1 MKMKNIK
8 ENEKSFQTTARII
21 GVLFIIGT
29 VSGILSTVFTGGI
42 FSEPDYLV
50 KIAEGQSQVILGAAF
65 VLLMGFSLAMV
76 PVMMFPIF
84 KKKNEALALGAVV
97 FRGPVEAVLYI
108 LTVLGWLML
117 ITLGKEFVA
126 AGAPVDSHFQN
137 FGAVLMQS
145 GTQINQIL
153 EISFSLGALMFY
165 TLFYQTR
172 LIPRW
177 LSLWGVIG
185 AVLYHIAGWTDLF
198 GVDMGVLIFPL
209 AVQEMVMALW
219 LIVKGFDKTATEK
232 E

>member
-1 MKMKNIK
+1 MKNVK
-8 ENEKSFQTTARII
+8 ENEKSFQTTARIV

-29 VSGILSTVFTGGI
+29 VSGILSAVFTGGI
-42 FSEPDYLV
+42 FSDPDYLI
-50 KIAEGQSQVILGAAF
+50 KIAEGESQVILGAAF

-108 LTVLGWLML
+108 LTVLSWLML

-126 AGAPVDSHFQN
+126 AGVPVDSHFQN
-137 FGAVLMQS
+137 IGAVLMQS

-165 TLFYQTR
+165 VLFYQTR

>member
-1 MKMKNIK
+1 MRTHKN
-8 ENEKSFQTTARII
+8 TATFVGI
-21 GVLFIIGT
+21 LFIVGT
-29 VSGILSTVFTGGI
+29 FSGILSAVFTSSI
-42 FSEPDYLV
+42 FSDPNYLV
-50 KIAEGQSQVILGAAF
+50 KIAENVGQVRLGAAF

-84 KKKNEALALGAVV
+84 KEKNEALALGAVV

-108 LTVLGWLML
+108 LTVISWLML

-126 AGAPVDSHFQN
+126 AGTPVDSHFQN
-137 FGAVLMQS
+137 FGAVLVQS

-177 LSLWGVIG
+177 LSLWGLVG

-198 GVDMGVLIFPL
+198 GIDMGVLIFPL
-209 AVQEMVMALW
+209 ALQEMVMAVW
-219 LIVKGFDKTATEK
+219 LIVKGFDLKAIE
-232 E
+232 

>member
-1 MKMKNIK
+1 MKNIK
-8 ENEKSFQTTARII
+8 ENEKSFQTTARIV

-29 VSGILSTVFTGGI
+29 VSGILSAVFTGGI
-42 FSEPDYLV
+42 FSEPDFLV
-50 KIAEGQSQVILGAAF
+50 KIAEGELRVILGAAF

-108 LTVLGWLML
+108 LTVLSWLML

-137 FGAVLMQS
+137 LGAVLMQS

-165 TLFYQTR
+165 VLFYQTR

-185 AVLYHIAGWTDLF
+185 AVLYHIAGWTDLV

>member
-1 MKMKNIK
+1 MDNTKG
-8 ENEKSFQTTARII
+8 KSLQTTARVV

-29 VSGILSTVFTGGI
+29 VSGILSAVFTGSI
-42 FSEPDYLV
+42 FSDPDLLTT
-50 KIAEGQSQVILGAAF
+50 IAENEAQVILGAAC
-65 VLLMGFSLAMV
+65 VLLMGFSLALV

-108 LTVLGWLML
+108 LTVISWLLL
-117 ITLGKEFVA
+117 IALGKQFVS
-126 AGAPVDSHFQN
+126 AGASAGAYFQN
-137 FGAVLMQS
+137 FGQLLVQS
-145 GTQINQIL
+145 GDQINQIL
-153 EISFSLGALMFY
+153 EIAFSLGAIMFY

-185 AVLYHIAGWTDLF
+185 AVLYHVAGWTDLF
-198 GVDMGVLIFPL
+198 GIDMGVLIFPL

-219 LIVKGFDKTATEK
+219 LIIKGFSPGALLDEPL
-232 E
+232 

>member
-1 MKMKNIK
+1 MKNNRKIA
-8 ENEKSFQTTARII
+8 TIVGI
-21 GVLFIIGT
+21 LLIIGT
-29 VSGILSTVFTGGI
+29 VSGILSAVFTGNI
-42 FSEPDYLV
+42 FSEPDYLA
-50 KIAEGQSQVILGAAF
+50 KIAESDAQVLLGSGF

-108 LTVLGWLML
+108 MMVVSWLML
-117 ITLGKEFVA
+117 ISLGKEFVA
-126 AGAPVDSHFQN
+126 AGAPAGSYFQN
-137 FGAVLMQS
+137 IGAVLVQS

-153 EISFSLGALMFY
+153 EITFSLGALMFY
-165 TLFYQTR
+165 FLFYQTR

-198 GVDMGVLIFPL
+198 GIDMSVLIFPL
-209 AVQEMVMALW
+209 ALQEMVMALW
-219 LIVKGFDKTATEK
+219 LIVKGFNTSTSENK
-232 E
+232 

>member
-1 MKMKNIK
+1 MSKQRK
-8 ENEKSFQTTARII
+8 TAMTVGI
-21 GVLFIIGT
+21 LFIIGT
-29 VSGILSTVFTGGI
+29 VSGILSAVLTGSI
-42 FSEPDYLV
+42 FSDPNYLV
-50 KIAEGQSQVILGAAF
+50 KIAENVAQIRLGVAF

-84 KKKNEALALGAVV
+84 KEKNEALALGAVV

-108 LTVLGWLML
+108 LTSISWLML
-117 ITLGKEFVA
+117 ISLGKEFVA
-126 AGAPVDSHFQN
+126 AGAPVGSHFQN
-137 FGAVLMQS
+137 FGAVLVQS

-153 EISFSLGALMFY
+153 EIVFSLGALMFY

-198 GVDMGVLIFPL
+198 GMDMGVLIFPL
-209 AVQEMVMALW
+209 ALQEMVMALW
-219 LIVKGFDKTATEK
+219 LIVKGFDLKAVE
-232 E
+232 